1 MKKIGMAMVMLLALG
16 LVFTSCKQQ
25 NADMDMT
32 EKDLESTEWLIGKWE
47 KKTEYDYKIEGVSD
61 AIKKAFRAT
70 LPKPETKEEIEV
82 TSADVDFFVAKL
94 RAYILS
100 AGKEV
105 DVPGVGKAKVSVKIN
120 KDKTKVSVYTDSTSD
135 VDFMGNKLS
144 VTTSIDVI
152 YTKKK

>member
-1 MKKIGMAMVMLLALG
+1 MKKIGMAMVMLLTLG

-25 NADMDMT
+25 DADMT

-47 KKTEYDYKIEGVSD
+47 QKTEYDYKIEGVAD
-61 AIKKAFRAT
+61 DIKKAFRET
-70 LPKPETKEEIEV
+70 LPKPKTEEIEV
-82 TSADVDFFVAKL
+82 TSANVSFFAAKL

-120 KDKTKVSVYTDSTSD
+120 KDKTKVSVYTDSTSK
-135 VDFMGNKLS
+135 VDFMGKEIS
-144 VTTSIDVI
+144 VTTSIGVI

>member
-1 MKKIGMAMVMLLALG
+1 MKKLSLAMVMLLALG

-25 NADMDMT
+25 DADMT

-47 KKTEYDYKIEGVSD
+47 QKTEYDYKIEGVAD
-61 AIKKAFRAT
+61 AIKKAFRET
-70 LPKPETKEEIEV
+70 LPKPKTEEIEV
-82 TSADVDFFVAKL
+82 TGTNVAFFAAKL
-94 RAYILS
+94 RGYILM

-120 KDKTKVSVYTDSTSD
+120 KDKTKVSVYTDSAKD

-144 VTTSIDVI
+144 VTTSIGVI

>member
-25 NADMDMT
+25 DADMDMT

-47 KKTEYDYKIEGVSD
+47 KKTEYDYKIEGVPD
-61 AIKKAFRAT
+61 AIKKAFRER
-70 LPKPETKEEIEV
+70 LPKPKTEEIEV
-82 TSADVDFFVAKL
+82 TSADVDFFATKL

-105 DVPGVGKAKVSVKIN
+105 DVPGVGKSKVSVKIN
-120 KDKTKVSVYTDSTSD
+120 KDKTKVSVYTDSTSN

-144 VTTSIDVI
+144 VTTSIGVI

>member
-25 NADMDMT
+25 DADMT

-61 AIKKAFRAT
+61 AIKKAFRET
-70 LPKPETKEEIEV
+70 LPKPKTEEIEV
-82 TSADVDFFVAKL
+82 TSADVDFFATKL

-105 DVPGVGKAKVSVKIN
+105 NVPGVGKSKVSVKIN

-135 VDFMGNKLS
+135 VPFMGNKLS
-144 VTTSIDVI
+144 VTTSIGVI

>member
-25 NADMDMT
+25 DADMT

-47 KKTEYDYKIEGVSD
+47 QKTELDYKIEGVTD
-61 AIKKAFRAT
+61 DIKKAFRET
-70 LPKPETKEEIEV
+70 LPKPKTEEIEV
-82 TSADVDFFVAKL
+82 TSANVAFFATKL
-94 RAYILS
+94 RGYILM

-105 DVPGVGKAKVSVKIN
+105 DLPGVGKSKVSVKIN
-120 KDKTKVSVYTDSTSD
+120 KDKTKVSVYTDSTNK
-135 VDFMGNKLS
+135 VDFIGNKIS
-144 VTTSIDVI
+144 VTSSMGVI

>member
-25 NADMDMT
+25 DADMT

-47 KKTEYDYKIEGVSD
+47 QKTEYDYKIEGVAD
-61 AIKKAFRAT
+61 DIKKAFRET
-70 LPKPETKEEIEV
+70 LPKPKTEEIEV
-82 TSADVDFFVAKL
+82 TSANVSFFAAKL

-100 AGKEV
+100 AGKEIN
-105 DVPGVGKAKVSVKIN
+105 VPGVGKSKVSVKIN
-120 KDKTKVSVYTDSTSD
+120 KDKTKVSVYTDSTSK
-135 VDFMGNKLS
+135 VDFMGKEIS
-144 VTTSIDVI
+144 VTTSIGVI

>member
-1 MKKIGMAMVMLLALG
+1 MKKMSLAMVMLLALG

-25 NADMDMT
+25 DADMT

-70 LPKPETKEEIEV
+70 LPKPKTEEIEV
-82 TSADVDFFVAKL
+82 TSADVDFFAAKL
-94 RAYILS
+94 RTYILS

-105 DVPGVGKAKVSVKIN
+105 NVPGVGKSKVSVKIN

-144 VTTSIDVI
+144 VTTSIGVI

>member
-1 MKKIGMAMVMLLALG
+1 MKKIGMAMVMLLTLG

-25 NADMDMT
+25 DADMT

-47 KKTEYDYKIEGVSD
+47 KKTEYDYKIEGVTD
-61 AIKKAFRAT
+61 DIKKAFRET
-70 LPKPETKEEIEV
+70 LPKPKTEEVEV
-82 TSADVDFFVAKL
+82 TGANVKIFATKL
-94 RAYILS
+94 RGYILM

-105 DVPGVGKAKVSVKIN
+105 DLPGVGKSKVSVKIN

-144 VTTSIDVI
+144 VTTSIGVI